1 MITVLCTILCI
12 TFFIFKQGKEHG
24 GLVVV
29 VMDSQVKLNTSKRKK
44 CNGVSAPLGNLFHF
58 IYLSITADA
67 GISESTC
74 NPVNTS

>member
-1 MITVLCTILCI
+1 M
-12 TFFIFKQGKEHG
+12 
-24 GLVVV
+24 VV